1 MVEHKTSSG
10 LTVSELAEHLGA
22 ELIGECAELI
32 TAVNALDRAC
42 ECEVSFISSEKYAGN
57 CDESKAGAIIVAKK
71 IEGVSVAQLV
81 VENVDIALI
90 KTLNLF
96 APKLTAASG
105 IHPTAVIEES
115 AQIAEDAAVGPG
127 TYIGHNAKVGAG
139 SIISAGCCVGENSTI
154 GENSRLGC
162 NAVIH
167 HNCSIGNNCVIQANA
182 TIGSTGFG
190 YSLIEGSHQL
200 IPHNG
205 GVIIEDCVDI
215 GANTCVDRAK
225 FGNTIIGAGTKVD
238 NLVQIAHNCVLGKC
252 CLIIAQVAMAGSS
265 TLGNGVVMA
274 GHAGIASHCK
284 VGDGAIITAKSA
296 ALKDVAP
303 GQVVSGMPA
312 RDIKETMRERAAVKR
327 LPKMAKQLKELA
339 KKVKELET
347 AKDNK

>member
-1 MVEHKTSSG
+1 MVKDKTPSG
-10 LTVSELAEHLGA
+10 LTVSKLAEHLGA
-22 ELIGECAELI
+22 ELIGESAELI
-32 TAVNALDRAC
+32 TAVNSLDRAC
-42 ECEVSFISSEKYAGN
+42 GSEVSFISSEKYAGK
-57 CDESKAGAIIVAKK
+57 CDESEASAVIVAKK
-71 IEGVSVAQLV
+71 VEGVSIAQLV

-90 KTLNLF
+90 KTLNLL
-96 APKLTAASG
+96 APKLTVASG
-105 IHPTAVIEES
+105 IHPTAVIEQS
-115 AQIAEDAAVGPG
+115 AQIGKNAVIGPG
-127 TYIGHNAKVGAG
+127 AYISHNAKIGNG
-139 SIISAGCCVGENSTI
+139 SVISAGCCVGENSMI
-154 GENSRLGC
+154 GDNSRLGC

-167 HNCSIGNNCVIQANA
+167 HNCIIGNNCVIQANS

-190 YSLIEGSHQL
+190 YSLIDGAHQL

-215 GANTCVDRAK
+215 GANCCVDRAK

-284 VGDGAIITAKSA
+284 VGDGGVITAKSA
-296 ALKDVAP
+296 TLKDVAP

-312 RDIKETMRERAAVKR
+312 RDIKEVMRERVAVKR
-327 LPKMAKQLKELA
+327 LPKMAKQLKELT

-347 AKDNK
+347 TKDNK